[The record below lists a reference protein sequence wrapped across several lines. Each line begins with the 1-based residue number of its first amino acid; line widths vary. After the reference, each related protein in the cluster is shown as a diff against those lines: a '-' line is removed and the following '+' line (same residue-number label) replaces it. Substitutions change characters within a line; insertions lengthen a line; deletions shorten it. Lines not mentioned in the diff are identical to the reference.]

1 MSPLSFAQ
9 TVIATHP
16 RRALFLFFIQIFKIV
31 WSAPFDVGYAS
42 KIQPEA
48 TKECRLGEPEEA
60 TVRRRLTWTLQL
72 PVTLKKKRNPREML
86 LIKK

>member
-16 RRALFLFFIQIFKIV
+16 RRALFIFLIRIFKID

-60 TVRRRLTWTLQL
+60 TVRRRLS
-72 PVTLKKKRNPREML
+72 
-86 LIKK
+86 